1 MWPQATRVVC
11 YSLFG
16 MLMLGVTRASGAAAA
31 GPSPELRTEI
41 PIKHLVVIFQE
52 NASFDSYFAT
62 YPIAANPR
70 GLITRP
76 PPFKARR
83 GTPSINGLNNSLLN
97 FNPNLVNPFRIARL
111 DCFTCDQ
118 NHDYQAELEA
128 RNQGLMNKYVEFG
141 ARPAK
146 EAGEFCKEVEID
158 GAMTPVTDMGYF
170 DGNTV
175 TALWNYAQFFALN
188 DNAFATMNGESTRG
202 HINLV
207 QADAYGALCAP
218 ANGKT
223 GKVWVDGGA
232 TVPFCDGPVA
242 SVMTAA
248 PTNGALGT
256 LVGDADPYWDIC
268 SEAKDTV
275 AMTGR
280 NIGDLLNARGV
291 TWGWFQGGFK
301 LPEQTAAGCTA
312 NQHPKVAYDEAIGV
326 DPDQDPVQLVDYVPH
341 HNPFQYY
348 QSTAN
353 PMHMRPSSPAM
364 IGRSDQA
371 NHLYDLEDL
380 WDAADSGNLP
390 AVSFLKAANYQDGH
404 PGQSEP
410 LDEQVFIVETLNR
423 LQQLPGWRSMAVIIA
438 WDDSD
443 GWYDHVMPPIINR
456 STTAYDSGSSGQPLC
471 GNAQDG
477 PGARCVYGPRLPF
490 LLISP
495 FARENYVSH
504 VLTDQTSITRFI
516 EDNWLAGERISN
528 GNGALPA
535 SFDAKA
541 GSLMDMF
548 DFSGASGGGGHARH
562 RRLFLDPQTGRV
574 LKQPPRTN

>member
-256 LVGDADPYWDIC
+256 LVGDADPDWGHLLGGEGHGGHDG
-268 SEAKDTV
+268 SQHRRPVERP
-275 AMTGR
+275 GR
-280 NIGDLLNARGV
+280 HLGLVSGRFQAPGADGRRLHGQPAPEGGLRRGDRRRSRSG
-291 TWGWFQGGFK
+291 
-301 LPEQTAAGCTA
+301 PRAAG
-312 NQHPKVAYDEAIGV
+312 
-326 DPDQDPVQLVDYVPH
+326 
-341 HNPFQYY
+341 
-348 QSTAN
+348 
-353 PMHMRPSSPAM
+353 
-364 IGRSDQA
+364 
-371 NHLYDLEDL
+371 
-380 WDAADSGNLP
+380 
-390 AVSFLKAANYQDGH
+390 
-404 PGQSEP
+404 
-410 LDEQVFIVETLNR
+410 R
-423 LQQLPGWRSMAVIIA
+423 L
-438 WDDSD
+438 
-443 GWYDHVMPPIINR
+443 R
-456 STTAYDSGSSGQPLC
+456 STPQSFPVLRSRPRTRC
-471 GNAQDG
+471 TC
-477 PGARCVYGPRLPF
+477 AR
-490 LLISP
+490 
-495 FARENYVSH
+495 A
-504 VLTDQTSITRFI
+504 
-516 EDNWLAGERISN
+516 
-528 GNGALPA
+528 
-535 SFDAKA
+535 
-541 GSLMDMF
+541 
-548 DFSGASGGGGHARH
+548 
-562 RRLFLDPQTGRV
+562 
-574 LKQPPRTN
+574 PPR

>member
-1 MWPQATRVVC
+1 
-11 YSLFG
+11 
-16 MLMLGVTRASGAAAA
+16 
-31 GPSPELRTEI
+31 
-41 PIKHLVVIFQE
+41 
-52 NASFDSYFAT
+52 
-62 YPIAANPR
+62 
-70 GLITRP
+70 
-76 PPFKARR
+76 
-83 GTPSINGLNNSLLN
+83 
-97 FNPNLVNPFRIARL
+97 
-111 DCFTCDQ
+111 
-118 NHDYQAELEA
+118 
-128 RNQGLMNKYVEFG
+128 
-141 ARPAK
+141 
-146 EAGEFCKEVEID
+146 
-158 GAMTPVTDMGYF
+158 
-170 DGNTV
+170 
-175 TALWNYAQFFALN
+175 
-188 DNAFATMNGESTRG
+188 
-202 HINLV
+202 
-207 QADAYGALCAP
+207 
-218 ANGKT
+218 
-223 GKVWVDGGA
+223 
-232 TVPFCDGPVA
+232 
-242 SVMTAA
+242 
-248 PTNGALGT
+248 
-256 LVGDADPYWDIC
+256 
-268 SEAKDTV
+268 
-275 AMTGR
+275 
-280 NIGDLLNARGV
+280 
-291 TWGWFQGGFK
+291 
-301 LPEQTAAGCTA
+301 
-312 NQHPKVAYDEAIGV
+312 
-326 DPDQDPVQLVDYVPH
+326 
-341 HNPFQYY
+341 
-348 QSTAN
+348 
-353 PMHMRPSSPAM
+353 M